1 MVCVHLCL
9 IMMYISLFLASKK
22 KIVEK
27 PKVSDVDAANPDL
40 MSLTEGVAPLKGQPL
55 DDEMIMMT
63 GNANIPPASLVDNAD
78 TQSVEPDSSQTKR
91 DDL

>member
-1 MVCVHLCL
+1 
-9 IMMYISLFLASKK
+9 MMYISCFLASKK

-40 MSLTEGVAPLKGQPL
+40 MSLTEGLKPLRGQPL
-55 DDEMIMMT
+55 DDEMVMMA
-63 GNANIPPASLVDNAD
+63 GNANIPPALPVDNAD